1 MSGRFHA
8 AVKEQ
13 AVLSRD
19 NLSISPAPGRGA
31 SGPAD
36 QVYPRPAPG
45 QEPVG
50 RGTNA
55 ARRSPNAATPSW
67 LDLFDPRQ
75 PEAFLA
81 FCSGWSAL
89 QMWIWPDQFA
99 SANALI
105 SFDIGL
111 LGHERVWAVFAGV
124 GALLKLAGLASRMS
138 QRWAQFSDGLRASGL
153 FMSVVF
159 WLIVGLSRMID
170 FPHLIMPVALT
181 GLGIAAAFELAD
193 RHDPRETWR

>member
-1 MSGRFHA
+1 
-8 AVKEQ
+8 
-13 AVLSRD
+13 LSRD
-19 NLSISPAPGRGA
+19 DFLISPASGRGA
-31 SGPAD
+31 SGLPD
-36 QVYPRPAPG
+36 QAHPRPAPG
-45 QEPVG
+45 HKPVG
-50 RGTNA
+50 GRTNPT
-55 ARRSPNAATPSW
+55 RRSPNAVTPSW
-67 LDLFDPRQ
+67 LNLFDPRQ

-99 SANALI
+99 AANALI
-105 SFDIGL
+105 SSDIGL

-159 WLIVGLSRMID
+159 WLIVGLSRMMD
-170 FPHLIMPVALT
+170 FPHLITPVALT
-181 GLGIAAAFELAD
+181 GLGIAAAFELGN